1 MRRILV
7 IDDKPYVRATILSV
21 LRPAGFDV
29 VAVDDGKIG
38 LRKFDES
45 TFDLAI
51 VDLYMPG
58 VDGVQVIK
66 ELRKR
71 APDFPIVAM
80 SGVLLG
86 PSRRTALDIIPIV
99 PGLTEI
105 ICLKKPFRSHELLSA
120 VESALAPVAPAPSA

>member
-1 MRRILV
+1 MRRVLV

-21 LRPAGFDV
+21 LRPAGFEI
-29 VAVDDGKIG
+29 VAADDGKTG
-38 LRKFDES
+38 LRKFEAFS
-45 TFDLAI
+45 FDLAI

-58 VDGVQVIK
+58 IDGVKVIK
-66 ELRKR
+66 EMRDR

-86 PSRRTALDIIPIV
+86 RSQRTALDIFPKV

-105 ICLKKPFRSHELLSA
+105 VCLKKPFRSSELLSA
-120 VESALAPVAPAPSA
+120 VESALALVA